1 MPASTLATARASAS
15 HLAATTAAAS
25 LPQAAL
31 PWARRPQLVAG
42 REPAL
47 ELRLEAGGGWIE
59 AYVDMVHGEDQY
71 TLSLD
76 VELEMD
82 AEAEAEDGQQ
92 QGEAGQQAPGAAAEH
107 AAACGTAVGQRAG
120 KAADG
125 GAATDAEE
133 ETEAEAQAA
142 CMPPLR
148 VRILSDCALEVLDSD
163 GGGGGPDTTREWR
176 APAATVEQMFE
187 RGLLRHAEKKPEVL
201 LQGRELPSAAEM
213 AAQATRLLEAT
224 LRRAV
229 ERAKAAG
236 TYEVTVDMAND
247 ALDEVEREF
256 GLPPRSKKRR
266 EPLPPAT

>member
-15 HLAATTAAAS
+15 HLVATTAAAS

-42 REPAL
+42 WEPAL
-47 ELRLEAGGGWIE
+47 ELRLEAGGDWIE

-76 VELEMD
+76 VELEM
-82 AEAEAEDGQQ
+82 EAEAEDGQQ
-92 QGEAGQQAPGAAAEH
+92 QGEAGQQAPGVAAED
-107 AAACGTAVGQRAG
+107 AAACGSAGEQRVGL
-120 KAADG
+120 AANS
-125 GAATDAEE
+125 GAATGADE
-133 ETEAEAQAA
+133 ETGAEAA
-142 CMPPLR
+142 CMPQLR
-148 VRILSDCALEVLDSD
+148 VHILSDCALEVLDSD

-176 APAATVEQMFE
+176 APAATAEQMFE

-256 GLPPRSKKRR
+256 GLPPRSNKRR
-266 EPLPPAT
+266 QPSPPAP